1 MHNFDDFED
10 DYEDSID
17 PIQEIRQREIDKEIL
32 ADAFSN
38 SYKILTKEITFDDML
53 DNKFNDNLTAVLAFD
68 PEEGPRLYELENMI
82 DYYVEI
88 EEYER
93 CIKLRTIMHD
103 KFPDSI
109 LTE

>member
-38 SYKILTKEITFDDML
+38 S
-53 DNKFNDNLTAVLAFD
+53 
-68 PEEGPRLYELENMI
+68 EEGPRLYELENMI
-82 DYYVEI
+82 NYYVEI

-93 CIKLRTIMHD
+93 CIKLRSIMHD